1 MERMW
6 YYAKS
11 GSSEKQGPLS
21 ENDLK
26 SIISIGQLKAQ
37 DLVWSEGMK
46 NWVTLD
52 HVPELAPPGGFSPA
66 PVPATAFPVSSA
78 GDLPSGLTS
87 WMHFVGIVNVVLG
100 VISCLTCFG
109 IITGVFMI
117 IGGSALMKAKGLLLL
132 VDQISPSMVPFL
144 EKLKTF
150 IMMMGIMY
158 ILTIVLFGIGM
169 IVQIVAMIAG
179 LGKLSGAL

>member
-11 GSSEKQGPLS
+11 GSSQKEGPIS

-26 SIISIGQLKAQ
+26 SIISTGQLTSR

-52 HVPELAPPGGFSPA
+52 HVPELAPPGTIRPA
-66 PVPATAFPVSSA
+66 PVVEAVLLNSSA
-78 GDLPSGLTS
+78 GDLPAGLTS
-87 WMHFVGIVNVVLG
+87 WMQFVGIVNVVLG

-117 IGGSALMKAKGLLLL
+117 IGGSALMKAKGLLLM
-132 VDQISPSMVPFL
+132 VDRIPPSLTPFL

-158 ILTIVLFGIGM
+158 ILTIVLFGVGLVM
-169 IVQIVAMIAG
+169 QIVMATVG
-179 LGKLSGAL
+179 LSKITGGP

>member
-11 GSSEKQGPLS
+11 GSSQKEGPIAEK
-21 ENDLK
+21 DLK
-26 SIISIGQLKAQ
+26 SIISIGQLTSR

-52 HVPELAPPGGFSPA
+52 HVPELTPPGTISPA
-66 PVPATAFPVSSA
+66 PVVDAILLNSST
-78 GDLPSGLTS
+78 DNLPSGLTS
-87 WMHFVGIVNVVLG
+87 WMQFVGVVNMILG

-132 VDQISPSMVPFL
+132 VDQIPPSMVPFL